1 MLDLC
6 RNGRRRQALRARSG
20 CQSMGTRGTIREGG
34 KSTTLQGGRTDDEWR
49 CETGGGVGGET
60 SWIGRGVANGER
72 SETERQSL
80 PETRTGEVRGFGCG
94 LDGALLGPNNR

>member
-1 MLDLC
+1 M
-6 RNGRRRQALRARSG
+6 
-20 CQSMGTRGTIREGG
+20 
-34 KSTTLQGGRTDDEWR
+34 
-49 CETGGGVGGET
+49 GGET

-80 PETRTGEVRGFGCG
+80 PETRTGEVRGFGRG